1 MIFFFGF
8 LTLFFNASFSFI
20 FLLNK
25 MVLSMKIYI
34 LYFFYVV
41 VILSAFGLSSAC
53 YDIVLFIVLL
63 RYFIC
68 AWAIQTDKADLI
80 SQIYQIMVVVSILKS

>member
-1 MIFFFGF
+1 MIFFFCF

-25 MVLSMKIYI
+25 MVLFMKIYV
-34 LYFFYVV
+34 LSFFHVV
-41 VILSAFGLSSAC
+41 VVLSSFGLSSAR
-53 YDIVLFIVLL
+53 YNMVVFIALL

-68 AWAIQTDKADLI
+68 AWTIQTNKADLI
-80 SQIYQIMVVVSILKS
+80 SQIYQIMVIMSILKS

>member
-1 MIFFFGF
+1 
-8 LTLFFNASFSFI
+8 
-20 FLLNK
+20 
-25 MVLSMKIYI
+25 MVLSMKMYI

-41 VILSAFGLSSAC
+41 ILSTFGLSSAC

-80 SQIYQIMVVVSILKS
+80 SQIYQIMVIVSILKS